1 MKLHCNRSKLIGIFV
16 VCGLVSTS
24 TLALESDKNQP
35 VNYTSVGGLKM
46 QEQGNSRIVTMEQEV
61 IVTRGSLQ
69 ITGDKAIFE
78 YNLTTDELL
87 KVTVNGSPA
96 HYQQQLDTSED
107 LVLGASETIYYTS
120 NIETIIEFV
129 GDASLRQPGTTTNC
143 VAIKYF
149 ADTELFETTGPC
161 SGVLSSPAN

>member
-1 MKLHCNRSKLIGIFV
+1 MNRLCTRTHLIGFFV
-16 VCGLVSTS
+16 VCSLVST
-24 TLALESDKNQP
+24 LNFALEADKDQP
-35 VNYTSVGGLKM
+35 VTYESEGGLKM
-46 QEQGNSRIVTMEQEV
+46 REEGNSRIITMEQDV
-61 IVTRGSLQ
+61 IVTRGSLK

-78 YNLTTDELL
+78 YDLTTDELL

-96 HYQQQLDTSED
+96 HYQQQLDASED
-107 LVLGASETIYYTS
+107 LVLGDSEIIYYTS

-129 GDASLRQPGTTTNC
+129 GDANLRQPGTTTNC

-161 SGVLSSPAN
+161 SGVLSSHAN